1 MTNKIISTAIAA
13 LCCLSLS
20 AQNPQSDK
28 RPEITFDENT
38 FDFGVVKEES
48 NSVSHVF
55 SFTNTGNEPLVLS
68 SVKAS
73 CGCTTPQWS
82 REPVAPGGKGT
93 ILVKYSTAGRPG
105 AFTKTVTVSSNAPRK
120 VITIKGTVTPKGQKI
135 ENVYPI
141 EKGDIRLKSDLVNFG
156 DVTSSGNKSA
166 TFAIA
171 NKLNEPVTLTFVNLP
186 KHISAEPK
194 KLNANEWTNMTI
206 TFDATKINDWGD
218 VNNELTF
225 VTDKNNQKQTIRSKA
240 NIIEKFTNE
249 QRANAPIIVAENVA
263 NIGDVAAGKKVKKYI
278 EIKNEGKS
286 SLLIRKAVVTTGNGI
301 EVKAPKKIDAGKTAK
316 LQVIITNNVGKVTNI
331 SGNVKLITND
341 PVHTIKN
348 IQVNYNAK

>member
-1 MTNKIISTAIAA
+1 MTNKIKLTALAA

-28 RPEITFDENT
+28 KPEITFDENV

-55 SFTNTGNEPLVLS
+55 TFTNTGNEPLVLN

-105 AFTKTVTVSSNAPRK
+105 AFTKTVTLNSNAVRK

-141 EKGDIRLKSDLVNFG
+141 EKGDVRLKNELVNFG
-156 DVTSSGNKSA
+156 DVIKNGNKSA
-166 TFAIA
+166 TLAIA
-171 NKLNEPVTLTFVNLP
+171 NKLNEPITLTFNNLP
-186 KHISAEPK
+186 KYINAEAK
-194 KLNANEWTNMTI
+194 ELKANEWTNIAI
-206 TFDATKINDWGD
+206 TFDATKIDDWGD
-218 VNNELTF
+218 VNTEITF
-225 VTDKNNQKQTIRSKA
+225 TTNKNSQKQTVKTKA
-240 NIIEKFTNE
+240 NIIEKFTEE
-249 QRANAPIIVAENVA
+249 QKANAPIIVAENAA
-263 NIGDVAAGKKVKKYI
+263 NLGDVAAGKKVKKYV
-278 EIKNEGKS
+278 EIKNDGKS
-286 SLLIRKAVVTTGNGI
+286 ALLIRKAVVTTGNGI
-301 EVKAPKKIDAGKTAK
+301 EVKAPKKIDAGKTGK
-316 LQVIITNNVGKVTNI
+316 LLITATNNVGKVTNI

-341 PVHTIKN
+341 PVHSIKN
-348 IQVNYNAK
+348 IQINYNAK

>member
-156 DVTSSGNKSA
+156 DVTSSSNKSA

-225 VTDKNNQKQTIRSKA
+225 VTDKNSQKQVIRSKA

-278 EIKNEGKS
+278 EIKNEGRS

>member
-38 FDFGVVKEES
+38 FDFGVVKEEL

-105 AFTKTVTVSSNAPRK
+105 AFTKTVTVSSNAHR
-120 VITIKGTVTPKGQKI
+120 
-135 ENVYPI
+135 
-141 EKGDIRLKSDLVNFG
+141 IRISIWTCSRSFPDEMQIHSASDPDGSF
-156 DVTSSGNKSA
+156 
-166 TFAIA
+166 
-171 NKLNEPVTLTFVNLP
+171 
-186 KHISAEPK
+186 
-194 KLNANEWTNMTI
+194 
-206 TFDATKINDWGD
+206 
-218 VNNELTF
+218 
-225 VTDKNNQKQTIRSKA
+225 
-240 NIIEKFTNE
+240 
-249 QRANAPIIVAENVA
+249 
-263 NIGDVAAGKKVKKYI
+263 
-278 EIKNEGKS
+278 
-286 SLLIRKAVVTTGNGI
+286 
-301 EVKAPKKIDAGKTAK
+301 
-316 LQVIITNNVGKVTNI
+316 
-331 SGNVKLITND
+331 
-341 PVHTIKN
+341 
-348 IQVNYNAK
+348 